1 MGKISKYSNLYRNNT
16 LERHVNSKGILR
28 KYTLKEVQDLVDKLG
43 TEKDE
48 NGSIKDQEGF
58 NNASYILMQ
67 MYNDPKYN
75 DEKKNF
81 IKELNDRLRVN
92 KEEVTRSLNEMD
104 KGIQQDETAKTSVVT
119 ESEGVRVSEESRD
132 NKEQRDSDS
141 NIKFNLDGQ
150 EVTMSNEDVENE
162 KEFSKGAFLKSYD
175 VNDSKDEYVEYEE
188 VKDDK
193 ES

>member
-16 LERHVNSKGILR
+16 LERSVDDKGILR

-48 NGSIKDQEGF
+48 NGRIKDQEGF

-75 DEKKNF
+75 DEKENF

-104 KGIQQDETAKTSVVT
+104 KGIQQDGTAKTSVVT
-119 ESEGVRVSEESRD
+119 ESEVVRVSEESRAD
-132 NKEQRDSDS
+132 KERRDSDS
-141 NIKFNLDGQ
+141 NIKFNLYGQ
-150 EVTMSNEDVENE
+150 EVTMSKKDVENE
-162 KEFSKGAFLKSYD
+162 KELSKGAFLKSYD
-175 VNDSKDEYVEYEE
+175 VNDNEEGYIEYEE
-188 VKDDK
+188 VKDVK

>member
-1 MGKISKYSNLYRNNT
+1 MGKINKYSNLYRNNT
-16 LERHVNSKGILR
+16 LERSVDDKGILR

-48 NGSIKDQEGF
+48 NGRIKDQEGF

-75 DEKKNF
+75 DEKENF
-81 IKELNDRLRVN
+81 IKDLNDRLRVN

-104 KGIQQDETAKTSVVT
+104 KGIQQDGTAKTSVVT
-119 ESEGVRVSEESRD
+119 ESEGVRVSEESRAD
-132 NKEQRDSDS
+132 KERRDSDS

-150 EVTMSNEDVENE
+150 EVTVSKKDIENE
-162 KEFSKGAFLKSYD
+162 KELSKGAFLKSYD

-188 VKDDK
+188 VKDGK

>member
-48 NGSIKDQEGF
+48 NGHIKDQEGF

-75 DEKKNF
+75 DEKENF
-81 IKELNDRLRVN
+81 IKDLNDRLRVN

-104 KGIQQDETAKTSVVT
+104 KGIQQDGTAKTSVVT
-119 ESEGVRVSEESRD
+119 ESEGVRAYEESRAD
-132 NKEQRDSDS
+132 KERIDSDS
-141 NIKFNLDGQ
+141 NVKFNLDGQ
-150 EVTMSNEDVENE
+150 EVTVYKKCIKDE
-162 KEFSKGAFLKSYD
+162 KEFSKVAFLKSYD

-188 VKDDK
+188 VKDGK